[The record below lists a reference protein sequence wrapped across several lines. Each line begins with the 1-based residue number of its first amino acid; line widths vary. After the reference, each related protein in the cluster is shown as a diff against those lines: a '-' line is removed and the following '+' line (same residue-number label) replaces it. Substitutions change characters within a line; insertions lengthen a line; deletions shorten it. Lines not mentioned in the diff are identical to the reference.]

1 MPTQAE
7 LEILQ
12 ILWAEQPCTVRTLHE
27 RILAGGKSA
36 GYTTVLKQVQRL
48 VDKGA
53 LEREIV
59 DGVHYFRANAS
70 ENQVKEQ
77 LAGKIMHT
85 AFGGSALQMVM
96 HALGNQK
103 PSLAELEELKTWL
116 DQQFSEK

>member
-27 RILAGGKSA
+27 RILAGGKSV

-59 DGVHYFRANAS
+59 DRVHYFRANAS

-85 AFGGSALQMVM
+85 AFGGSALHG
-96 HALGNQK
+96 HARAGQSEAQFGRIGGTQN
-103 PSLAELEELKTWL
+103 LARPTI
-116 DQQFSEK
+116 F